1 MTTFLTF
8 TIIGIVSGSI
18 YAITATGLVVTYTTT
33 GVFNFAHGAVAL
45 FAAFSYWQ
53 MTQSW
58 MWPTWLA
65 LFLVLFVEAPL
76 LALFVEE
83 SYMKRIYG
91 ATVVRSLMVSLG
103 LLLILVGV
111 AQTIWQPESRTLP
124 EFFANSNV
132 TIGDV
137 TITYH
142 QIICVIVA
150 IVMAA
155 GLRIY
160 LRQFRSGIAMRAVV
174 DDPDLL
180 AMSGVSPRR
189 VARSGWVLGFFLA
202 ALAGVLIGPE
212 LQLQGLDI
220 NLLTLLV
227 VNGYAAAIVG
237 RLKNLPFTF
246 AGGMLLGLIEAYCIG
261 YLPGHI
267 PAALVS
273 QIGLLTPV
281 IFLFIALML
290 IPSAR
295 LRAVGRLAV
304 ARPPRVPTLNQSIR
318 GGVAFVLV
326 AWVVAM
332 LLGGTLLAN
341 LTQGLALG
349 IVGLSLVLLTGYA
362 GQVSL
367 CQLTFMGIG
376 AFTMSKV
383 ADGGASWWGLIIG
396 VVVCGIVGAVISLP
410 ALRLQGLYLALA
422 TLAFAQ
428 AAFYG
433 FFSNTTFIA
442 EGGAIPVGRLSVP
455 GISLTGDKAYMVF
468 CAVVLALAG
477 IGVLAVRRSTWGRRL
492 VALNDSPAA
501 FATLGMSPTVSKMIV
516 FAASASLAG
525 IGGMLYAGQPLALSA
540 LNVQLF
546 VGLELV
552 LFVTIF
558 GIRTVSGAVLGGLA
572 MVLLPYA
579 SSQLPWWGIGLA
591 GILAG
596 VGIALMANVPDGIL
610 GIPWLTEHVRIP
622 GIAGPSRRTEEL
634 ADVQ

>member
-1 MTTFLTF
+1 M
-8 TIIGIVSGSI
+8 
-18 YAITATGLVVTYTTT
+18 
-33 GVFNFAHGAVAL
+33 
-45 FAAFSYWQ
+45 
-53 MTQSW
+53 
-58 MWPTWLA
+58 
-65 LFLVLFVEAPL
+65 
-76 LALFVEE
+76 
-83 SYMKRIYG
+83 
-91 ATVVRSLMVSLG
+91 
-103 LLLILVGV
+103 
-111 AQTIWQPESRTLP
+111 
-124 EFFANSNV
+124 
-132 TIGDV
+132 
-137 TITYH
+137 
-142 QIICVIVA
+142 
-150 IVMAA
+150 
-155 GLRIY
+155 
-160 LRQFRSGIAMRAVV
+160 
-174 DDPDLL
+174 
-180 AMSGVSPRR
+180 
-189 VARSGWVLGFFLA
+189 
-202 ALAGVLIGPE
+202 
-212 LQLQGLDI
+212 
-220 NLLTLLV
+220 
-227 VNGYAAAIVG
+227 
-237 RLKNLPFTF
+237 
-246 AGGMLLGLIEAYCIG
+246 
-261 YLPGHI
+261 
-267 PAALVS
+267 
-273 QIGLLTPV
+273 

-295 LRAVGRLAV
+295 LRAVGRLTV

-318 GGVAFVLV
+318 GGVAFVIV
-326 AWVVAM
+326 AWIGAM
-332 LLGGTLLAN
+332 LLSGTLLAN

-383 ADGGASWWGLIIG
+383 ANGGASWWGLIIG
-396 VVVCGIVGAVISLP
+396 VVVCGVVGAVISLP

-455 GISLTGDKAYMVF
+455 GISLTGDRSYMVF

-477 IGVLAVRRSTWGRRL
+477 IAILAIRRSAWGRRL

-516 FAASASLAG
+516 FGASAALAG
-525 IGGMLYAGQPLALSA
+525 VGGMLYAGQPLALSA

-579 SSQLPWWGIGLA
+579 SSQLPWWGVGLA

-622 GIAGPSRRTEEL
+622 GINASIRHPKEL
-634 ADVQ
+634 SDAR

>member
-8 TIIGIVSGSI
+8 TVIGIVSGAV
-18 YAITATGLVVTYTTT
+18 YAIVATGLVVTYTTT
-33 GVFNFAHGAVAL
+33 GVFNFAHGAVAM

-58 MWPTWLA
+58 MWPTWLS
-65 LFLVLFVEAPL
+65 LILVLFVEAPL

-83 SYMKRIYG
+83 TYMKRIYG

-103 LLLILVGV
+103 LLLILVGL
-111 AQTIWQPESRTLP
+111 AQTIWQPENRTLP

-150 IVMAA
+150 VVMAV

-237 RLKNLPFTF
+237 RLRNLPFTF
-246 AGGMLLGLIEAYCIG
+246 AGGMLLGLVEAYCIG

-295 LRAVGRLAV
+295 LRAVGRLTV

-318 GGVAFVLV
+318 GGVAFVIV
-326 AWVVAM
+326 AWIGAM
-332 LLGGTLLAN
+332 LLSGTL
-341 LTQGLALG
+341 LALG

-383 ADGGASWWGLIIG
+383 ANGGASWWGLIIG
-396 VVVCGIVGAVISLP
+396 VVVCGVVGAVISLP

-455 GISLTGDKAYMVF
+455 GISLTGDRSYMVF

-477 IGVLAVRRSTWGRRL
+477 IAILAIRRSAWGRRL

-516 FAASASLAG
+516 FGASAALAG
-525 IGGMLYAGQPLALSA
+525 VGGMLYAGQPLALSA

-579 SSQLPWWGIGLA
+579 SSQLPWWGVGLA

-622 GIAGPSRRTEEL
+622 GINASIRHPKEL
-634 ADVQ
+634 SDAR